1 MNHDQA
7 RFNLVEQQV
16 RPWQVLDPQ
25 VLAALG
31 RLPREKFVPASL
43 QTVAYTDT
51 DLAIGQGESLLAAR
65 IDARLAQDAQLK
77 PTDRVLDVGTG
88 TGYMAALLSALCAQV
103 VSVER
108 LPELAQSAQARLAS
122 MGFTTV
128 QVLARDASQD
138 LTDLGA
144 FDAIILNGSVADVPE
159 ALLGLL
165 KPHGRLLAIVGD
177 APIMRVERH
186 TRVSDHDF
194 QMEVL
199 WDIVAPRLSGFAEH
213 SQFSF

>member
-31 RLPREKFVPASL
+31 RLPREKFVPANL
-43 QTVAYTDT
+43 QTMAYTDT

-128 QVLARDASQD
+128 QVLERDASQN
-138 LTDLGA
+138 LSDLGP

-194 QMEVL
+194 QVEVL

>member
-31 RLPREKFVPASL
+31 RLPREKFVPANL

-108 LPELAQSAQARLAS
+108 LPELVQSAQARLAS

-128 QVLARDASQD
+128 QVLERDASQD

>member
-25 VLAALG
+25 VLTALG
-31 RLPREKFVPASL
+31 RLPREKFVPANL

-128 QVLARDASQD
+128 QVLERDASQD

>member
-31 RLPREKFVPASL
+31 RLPREKFVPANL

-128 QVLARDASQD
+128 QVLERDASQD

-159 ALLGLL
+159 ALLALL

-186 TRVSDHDF
+186 TRVNDHDF
-194 QMEVL
+194 SMEVL

>member
-1 MNHDQA
+1 
-7 RFNLVEQQV
+7 
-16 RPWQVLDPQ
+16 
-25 VLAALG
+25 LAALG
-31 RLPREKFVPASL
+31 RLPREKFVPPHL

-51 DLAIGQGESLLAAR
+51 DLAIGHGESLLAAR

-88 TGYMAALLSALCAQV
+88 TGYMAALLSALCGEV

-108 LPELAQSAQARLAS
+108 LPDLAQSAQARLAS
-122 MGFTTV
+122 MGLTQV

-138 LTDLGA
+138 LSDLGL
-144 FDAIILNGSVADVPE
+144 FDAIILNGSVADLPE
-159 ALLGLL
+159 ALLALL

-186 TRVSDHDF
+186 TRVNDHDF
-194 QMEVL
+194 SMEVL

>member
-31 RLPREKFVPASL
+31 RLPREKFVPANL

-108 LPELAQSAQARLAS
+108 LPEFAQSAQARLAS

-128 QVLARDASQD
+128 QVLARDASHD

>member
-31 RLPREKFVPASL
+31 RLPREKFVPANL

>member
-31 RLPREKFVPASL
+31 RLPREKFVPANL

-128 QVLARDASQD
+128 QVLERDASQD